1 MAKPLF
7 TFRSNRSEEQY
18 ENAISEN
25 KEEEKKKKNHPQPL
39 VSPKAKIHANY
50 RLGLPL
56 PFCQNNNLSMNNAKC
71 T

>member
-1 MAKPLF
+1 MPYQKIKK
-7 TFRSNRSEEQY
+7 R
-18 ENAISEN
+18 
-25 KEEEKKKKNHPQPL
+25 KKKKKNHPQPL